1 MAKHSKNKYAMD
13 IGRLNTLKKKPVVTT
28 DDEDALACSFK
39 FLEEFIN
46 RKNRAEKTTDRFLTD
61 YWPAEPDDR
70 LVFRQL
76 ISHPST
82 VIIDVPCPRMAL
94 KPSKDQVDLS
104 LQELLCNLN
113 QINEQIKATDTD
125 LTQVL
130 AKLEFKVIPDVRQL
144 MRTLSNLLK

>member
-13 IGRLNTLKKKPVVTT
+13 ISRLHTLKKKPVAT
-28 DDEDALACSFK
+28 DDDDALACSMK
-39 FLEEFIN
+39 FIEEFITT
-46 RKNRAEKTTDRFLTD
+46 KNKAEKTTDRFLTD

-76 ISHPST
+76 ISHPPT
-82 VIIDVPCPRMAL
+82 VIIDVPCPRVIL
-94 KPSKDQVDLS
+94 RPPKEQVELS
-104 LQELLCNLN
+104 FQELLCDLN
-113 QINEQIKATDTD
+113 YINEQIKETDKE

-130 AKLEFKVIPDVRQL
+130 AKLEFKVIPDIRQL